1 MRKPSA
7 GLIFAVAVFA
17 LGAGGA
23 VAQHDR
29 AVVGFEASAAQKAD
43 QPPRASEQGK
53 TSRSKTART
62 KGANNPDFCP
72 PGQRRKPGK
81 GSAHQC

>member
-1 MRKPSA
+1 MRKTSA

-23 VAQHDR
+23 LAQHDR
-29 AVVGFEASAAQKAD
+29 AVVGFEASAAQKSG
-43 QPPRASEQGK
+43 QPPRASEQGLR
-53 TSRSKTART
+53 SRSATART
-62 KGANNPDFCP
+62 KGANNPAFCP